1 MPMARFSA
9 VWGLLLLLLAAMAH
23 GVSYQATPQSY
34 DKLLRQLQPG
44 DRLELQPGEYRS
56 GLPLYNLN
64 GRPGAP
70 IVISGPESGKA
81 VILGN
86 DGANTV
92 GIYDSSYLVIR
103 RLTLDGRNKPVD
115 AVKGEGHGHF
125 AHHITL
131 EQLEIV
137 NHGAD
142 QSIVG
147 ISTKCPAWNWVVRN
161 NRIVGAGTGMYFGNS
176 DGTAPFIA
184 GLIENN
190 VVTGSLGYDL
200 QIKHQ
205 KPRPLLDGMPS
216 APGRTIIR
224 YNRFSKDDNSSAGPQ
239 ARPNLLLGHWPL
251 SGVGSEDRYEVY
263 GNILANNPG
272 EALLQAEGNVAIYN
286 NLFYNLHG
294 DALNIQ
300 PHNDIPRN
308 VDIFHNTIVASGS
321 GIRLLSGGHA
331 LFWPQ
336 RIAANAVFANAPI
349 RGGMQRDNLQ
359 RTPQEAGL
367 YLQRP
372 FDVSGALRLDPVP
385 GKLALRGAGE
395 WWMAQYTDATGD
407 FSRRPALGSY
417 VGAYAAPGGAVLE
430 LGASASGAGTRR
442 DLLLQSVLAGLAA
455 LLLGVLQRPG
465 ATGAGQVLRLAPY
478 PLLLATLL
486 LVSGWQGYLQPLLLL
501 AAIVVGAVAARWL
514 AVHRAAA
521 AGLRLDFAGG
531 CIWLLLLAYY
541 WLPLGLPPNRAALLA
556 LLARAHDAGWGVNPA
571 ATIAIAYAWAVP
583 AALAGRSGQWARQR
597 LYAYVLAL
605 PWLAAAGQLLTGGD
619 AFGWGLPL
627 AGAAGGLLGL
637 SAGSLI
643 MRSRAAGMLI
653 GAISALWVLLSG
665 WIDLSAL
672 LGGYCY
678 PLADLLAGA
687 ALPVLVCGLLLG
699 RLLPARPG
707 STAALM
713 LLLAGATLAGTRW
726 QALHA
731 GSGGDYLLLLCCGWL
746 GIRLGAS
753 RNDAA
758 QSAGDAAAQPWR
770 LMLVGWAMLGMLLL
784 LAGYFGRMPYD
795 AHLLLQPL
803 APLRSAVVW
812 GILAFAICA
821 MPVLLLDWCNR
832 QRQRAAALLGAML
845 AQLLASVLLLWLALP
860 APRFGHSAI
869 ACLMLITGLVWLG
882 VALAGR
888 SRLGWY
894 RDPVWLAL
902 GLGCGMLPLGA
913 LVLATHGTAPQT
925 LLLMLV
931 AVTAASLA
939 AIYACRRIA
948 ADRRWLGQGLLLA
961 GAALAGGA
969 LALRLGLG
977 GWQEWQSWLVAL
989 LRTLLSPY
997 FQHYAEGRALGLR
1010 FALLGLGWQL
1020 LLFIWQWPAWS
1031 MVVAQH
1037 EQRLQAHKQRLANRQ
1052 AAARGAPA

>member
-1 MPMARFSA
+1 MPLARFSA
-9 VWGLLLLLLAAMAH
+9 VWGLLLILLAAMAH
-23 GVSYQATPQSY
+23 AVSYQATPQSY
-34 DKLLRQLQPG
+34 EKLLRQLQPG
-44 DRLELQPGEYRS
+44 DRLELLPGEYRS

-70 IVISGPESGKA
+70 IVITGPESGKA

-131 EQLEIV
+131 EQLEII

-161 NRIVGAGTGMYFGNS
+161 NRIIGAGTGMYFGNS
-176 DGTAPFIA
+176 NGAAPFIA

-205 KPRPLLDGMPS
+205 KPRPQLDGMPTGS
-216 APGRTIIR
+216 SRTIIR
-224 YNRFSKDDNSSAGPQ
+224 YNRFSKDDSSSAGPL

-251 SGVGSEDRYEVY
+251 SGAGSEDRYEVY
-263 GNILANNPG
+263 GNILSNNPG

-349 RGGMQRDNLQ
+349 RGGMQSDNLQ

-367 YLQRP
+367 YLQHP
-372 FDVSGALRLDPVP
+372 FDTSGAVRLDPVP
-385 GKLALRGAGE
+385 GKLALGGADE
-395 WWMAQYTDATGD
+395 WWMAQYTDAAGD
-407 FSRRPALGSY
+407 FSRRPAMGRY
-417 VGAYAAPGGAVLE
+417 VGAYAAPGSESLE
-430 LGASASGAGTRR
+430 LGASTRGAGLR
-442 DLLLQSVLAGLAA
+442 DLVLHSVLAGLAA
-455 LLLGVLQRPG
+455 LLLGLLQRPG
-465 ATGAGQVLRLAPY
+465 AGAVGQVLRLASY
-478 PLLLATLL
+478 PLLLAMVLL
-486 LVSGWQGYLQPLLLL
+486 MSGWQGYLQPLLLL
-501 AAIVVGAVAARWL
+501 AGIIAGAIAARLLAVQQVAA
-514 AVHRAAA
+514 AE
-521 AGLRLDFAGG
+521 LRLDFAGG

-556 LLARAHDAGWGVNPA
+556 LQARAHDAGWGVNLA
-571 ATIAIAYAWAVP
+571 ATIAIAYAWSLP
-583 AALAGRSGQWARQR
+583 AALAGRSGQWARPR

-627 AGAAGGLLGL
+627 AGAAGGVLGL
-637 SAGSLI
+637 SAGRLV
-643 MRSRAAGMLI
+643 MRSRAASVLI
-653 GAISALWVLLSG
+653 GASSALWVLLSG
-665 WIDLSAL
+665 WLDLSAL

-687 ALPVLVCGLLLG
+687 ALPLLVCGLLLG
-699 RLLPARPG
+699 RLVPGRPG
-707 STAALM
+707 GCAV
-713 LLLAGATLAGTRW
+713 LLLLLVTASFAGTRW
-726 QALHA
+726 QSLHA
-731 GSGGDYLLLLCCGWL
+731 GSVSDYLLLLCSGWL
-746 GIRLGAS
+746 GIRLGVS
-753 RNDAA
+753 RRDVA
-758 QSAGDAAAQPWR
+758 QFAGDAAVQPWR
-770 LMLVGWAMLGMLLL
+770 LTLVGWAMLSMLLL
-784 LAGYFGRMPYD
+784 LAGYFGRVPYD
-795 AHLLLQPL
+795 AHVLLEPL
-803 APLRSAVVW
+803 APLRSALIWAVLTLAVV
-812 GILAFAICA
+812 A

-832 QRQRAAALLGAML
+832 QSRRTAVLLGGML
-845 AQLLASVLLLWLALP
+845 VHSAASALLLWLALP
-860 APRFGHSAI
+860 GRVFGHFAI
-869 ACLMLITGLVWLG
+869 ACLLLVAGLVWLG

-902 GLGCGMLPLGA
+902 GLGSGMVLLGA
-913 LVLATHGTAPQT
+913 MVLATSGTVPQT
-925 LLLMLV
+925 LIV
-931 AVTAASLA
+931 TFAAVTATSLA
-939 AIYACRRIA
+939 AIYACRQIA
-948 ADRRWLGQGLLLA
+948 TDRRRLGQGVLLA
-961 GAALAGGA
+961 GAALASGA
-969 LALRLGLG
+969 MALRLGLG
-977 GWQEWQSWLVAL
+977 SWQEWQSWLVAL

-997 FQHYAEGRALGLR
+997 FQHFAEGKALGLR
-1010 FALLGLGWQL
+1010 FAMLGIAWQL

-1031 MVVAQH
+1031 IVVVQH
-1037 EQRLQAHKQRLANRQ
+1037 EQRLQARKQRMANRQ
-1052 AAARGAPA
+1052 AAARSAPA